1 MHESNRSLKCS
12 DCYRVIFQM
21 TTKKEWL
28 AQFED
33 GEQHVAAELL
43 RTVHTVSHDEFAR
56 VMERLIKLCYERT
69 CEPTAVFVEREV
81 KKSRGG
87 GPCRLFKEKKVP
99 VKGRRKYALRACG
112 PSPSV
117 LHSARGDKSDVGSEG
132 LMASITGQLA
142 RIKDLHFE
150 TNPSPNLFRT
160 AKIRHIFVVTDLVG
174 SGDRIWNFLESAWR
188 VRSIKSWH
196 SKGLIK
202 FTVVA
207 YATTSAGEERVRSH
221 PCGAEIYKAIECPTI
236 ANKFGANDEISTL
249 CQKYY
254 KGSGEP
260 LGYKNTGA
268 LIVFRHGC
276 PNNVPRILFE
286 SPKGWTAL
294 FPGRVG
300 SLSFDELRPKFEDL
314 AYGDVLDGLGYPD
327 LGRKKFF
334 LNFPESGKKL
344 VVLLCAI
351 RKGMHTPE
359 ALCAGT
365 KLPLFEIDDLLK
377 ISLFQHL
384 VSEKKRLTDL
394 GIGTLASIV
403 AKSDK
408 EPLPKVVKSYYYPKQ
423 LRLPSKSI

>member
-1 MHESNRSLKCS
+1 
-12 DCYRVIFQM
+12 M
-21 TTKKEWL
+21 TTKRQWIS
-28 AQFED
+28 QFEQED
-33 GEQHVAAELL
+33 QLAAEDLL
-43 RTVHTVSHDEFAR
+43 NSVHTVSHDEFAR
-56 VMERLIKLCYERT
+56 VMERLIKRRYEQT

-87 GPCRLFKEKKVP
+87 GPCRLFKEEKVP
-99 VKGRRKYALRACG
+99 VKGRRRYALRACG
-112 PSPSV
+112 PSPAV

-142 RIKDLHFE
+142 RIKNLHFE
-150 TNPSPNLFRT
+150 TNPSPNLFRS
-160 AKIRHIFVVTDLVG
+160 ARIRQIFVVTDLIG
-174 SGDRIWNFLESAWR
+174 SGDRVWNFLESAWR

-202 FTVVA
+202 FTVFA
-207 YATTSAGEERVRSH
+207 YATTSAGEKRVKSH
-221 PCGAEIYKAIECPTI
+221 PCRADIVKALDCPTI
-236 ANKFGANDEISTL
+236 ESEFWLDNRISNL
-249 CQKYY
+249 CKKYH
-254 KGSGEP
+254 KGKDEP

-286 SPKGWTAL
+286 SYKGWDAL

-300 SLSFDELRPKFEDL
+300 SIGFDELRPRFAGL
-314 AYGDVLDGLGYPD
+314 QYGDILDGLGYVD
-327 LGRKKFF
+327 LGRKKLF
-334 LNFPESGKKL
+334 LTFPESGKKL
-344 VVLLCAI
+344 VLLMCAI

-377 ISLFQHL
+377 IAL
-384 VSEKKRLTDL
+384 VQNLVTIKKRLTDL

-403 AKSDK
+403 ATTNQ
-408 EPLPKVVKSYYYPKQ
+408 ETLPKVTKSYYYPKE

>member
-1 MHESNRSLKCS
+1 
-12 DCYRVIFQM
+12 M

-28 AQFED
+28 SQFD
-33 GEQHVAAELL
+33 SSEQHIAQQLL
-43 RTVHTVSHDEFAR
+43 ETIHTVSHDEFAR
-56 VMERLIKLCYERT
+56 VMERLIKGRYEQS

-81 KKSRGG
+81 KKSSGG
-87 GPCRLFKEKKVP
+87 GPCRLFKEKKVR

-112 PSPSV
+112 PSPAV

-142 RIKDLHFE
+142 RIKNLHFE

-202 FTVVA
+202 FTVLA
-207 YATTSAGEERVRSH
+207 YATTSAGEQRVRSH
-221 PCGAEIYKAIECPTI
+221 PCGAEIVKALECPTI
-236 ANKFGANDEISTL
+236 ESKFGTDNEISNL

-254 KGSGEP
+254 RGTGEP

-286 SPKGWTAL
+286 SPKGWNAL

-300 SLSFDELRPKFEDL
+300 SLSFDELRPKFVEL
-314 AYGDVLDGLGYPD
+314 AYGDVLDGLGYVD
-327 LGRKKFF
+327 LGRKNFF
-334 LNFPESGKKL
+334 LNLPESGKKL
-344 VVLLCAI
+344 VLLMCAI

-365 KLPLFEIDDLLK
+365 KLPLFEVDDLLK
-377 ISLFQHL
+377 IGLVQHL
-384 VSEKKRLTDL
+384 VTENKRLTDL
-394 GIGTLASIV
+394 GIGTLSSIV

-408 EPLPKVVKSYYYPKQ
+408 EALPKREKSYYYPKQ